1 MFSPVSR
8 AQPPESPPTVN
19 APLPQLPK
27 IRRPWN
33 PLVFS
38 EGYILGQ
45 IVKPT
50 TEGVVIKFFNAEI
63 LLGHNSVPARLY
75 DDACINNEMSKLSAT
90 ATTRERAEAEQIARE
105 YCSTR
110 VNPFTVSSYNTD
122 WQQRMSHAEDEAL
135 NLILT
140 RGYLIHPF
148 LRSAYT
154 VQKVFEVN
162 PQYRLP
168 APSMDV
174 SESFL
179 IYSRLHYGV
188 SNLEGRIVM
197 ATMDGIVIRK
207 RYHLLLQLG
216 EGGGRFVHLDVP
228 TRRLFDYIVQVMAT
242 GLPVRVSYYTLYS
255 LEGVPSNLLRGYE
268 TNTRVYKVEVLERLT
283 KPRP

>member
-1 MFSPVSR
+1 MFSSVGET
-8 AQPPESPPTVN
+8 QPPESSPTIKETPPH
-19 APLPQLPK
+19 LPR

-75 DDACINNEMSKLSAT
+75 DEECIKTEMLKLSPTAT
-90 ATTRERAEAEQIARE
+90 ARERSEAEQIARD

-110 VNPFTVSSYNTD
+110 VNPFIVSSYNTA
-122 WQQRMSHAEDEAL
+122 WHRQMSKAEGEPMAL
-135 NLILT
+135 IYT

-154 VQKVFEVN
+154 VQELYPVN
-162 PQYRLP
+162 PKYRLP

-174 SESFL
+174 SESFR
-179 IYSRLHYGV
+179 IYKRLHYGV

-228 TRRLFDYIVQVMAT
+228 NRDIFDYIVRVMAT

-255 LEGVPSNLLRGYE
+255 LEGLPSNLLRGYE
-268 TNTRVYKVEVLERLT
+268 TNTRVFKVEVLERLAQ
-283 KPRP
+283 P